1 MNSSKEKDIQD
12 ASEVNREKIKIIFAM
27 TSLALSML
35 MASLGTSITNV
46 SLPTLVK
53 VFNATFQDVQWVILT
68 YLLSITSLIVTVGK
82 VGDIFGR
89 KNVLIIGLLTFTIS
103 SLVCGISNSLEMLMI
118 ARIFQGLGAAIMM
131 ALTMA
136 FVGETVPKDNIGR
149 AMGLLGAMSATGTAL
164 GPTIGGILIA
174 KFSWTS
180 IFFINV
186 PIGLLTI
193 LLVCKYLSNSN
204 RNTQIANKKIDFKGT
219 FVLVLT
225 LVAYALSMTSTHG
238 RFGLFNIVLIGL
250 AVLGV
255 YFFLHVEKS
264 SQHPLI
270 NLSMFK
276 NPDISLGLFLS
287 MIVMTVMMTTLVVG
301 PFYLSHALMLNPE
314 NVGLIMSVGP
324 LAAALSGVPAGKV
337 VDQFGFKK
345 MMVIGVVGIAIG
357 SIFLSIVPIN
367 LGVKGYI
374 IPLVIMTISYSLFQ
388 TANNTSVMKDIQF
401 EQRGSVSGLLN
412 LSRNLGLFTGA
423 SVMGLIFSFASKSSN
438 VNTAKPDDIA
448 FGMNIT
454 FSVAVFMLMICVAVI
469 FFVRKNNKI

>member
-1 MNSSKEKDIQD
+1 MNSSNEKEIID
-12 ASEVNREKIKIIFAM
+12 AGEVNQQRFKVFFAM
-27 TSLALSML
+27 ISLALSML

-46 SLPTLVK
+46 SLPTLAK
-53 VFNATFQDVQWVILT
+53 VFNATFQDVQWVVLT
-68 YLLSITSLIVTVGK
+68 YLLSITALIVTVGK

-89 KNVLIIGLLTFTIS
+89 RNVLIIGLLIFTIS
-103 SLVCGISNSLEMLMI
+103 SLVCGISNSLEMLMA

-164 GPTIGGILIA
+164 GPSIGGILIA
-174 KFSWTS
+174 KFSWSS

-186 PIGLLTI
+186 PIGFLTI
-193 LLVCKYLSNSN
+193 FLVSKYLSNSKKH
-204 RNTQIANKKIDFKGT
+204 TQLVNKKIDVKGT

-238 RFGLFNIVLIGL
+238 RFGLFNIALISL
-250 AVLGV
+250 ALLGV
-255 YFFLHVEKS
+255 YLFLHVEKL

-270 NLSMFK
+270 NLSMFH

-301 PFYLSHALMLNPE
+301 PFYLSNALRLNPE

-324 LAAALSGVPAGKV
+324 LAAAFSGVPAGKV

-345 MMVIGVVGIAIG
+345 IMIVGVVGIAIG
-357 SIFLSIVPIN
+357 SMFLSIVPIGF
-367 LGVKGYI
+367 GVKGYI

-423 SVMGLIFSFASKSSN
+423 SVLGLIFSLASKFSN
-438 VNTAKPDDIA
+438 VNEAKPEAIG

-454 FSVAVFMLMICVAVI
+454 FSVAVFLLMICIAVI
-469 FFVRKNNKI
+469 LFVRKK

>member
-1 MNSSKEKDIQD
+1 MNSSNEKEIID
-12 ASEVNREKIKIIFAM
+12 AGEVNQQRFKVFFAM
-27 TSLALSML
+27 ISLALSML

-46 SLPTLVK
+46 SLPTLAK
-53 VFNATFQDVQWVILT
+53 VFNATFQDVQWVVLT
-68 YLLSITSLIVTVGK
+68 YLLSITALIVTVGK

-89 KNVLIIGLLTFTIS
+89 RNVLIIGLLIFTIS
-103 SLVCGISNSLEMLMI
+103 SLVCGISNSLEMLMA

-164 GPTIGGILIA
+164 GPSIGGILIA
-174 KFSWTS
+174 KFSWAS

-186 PIGLLTI
+186 PIGFLTI
-193 LLVCKYLSNSN
+193 FLVSKYLSNSKK
-204 RNTQIANKKIDFKGT
+204 NTQLANKKIDVKGT

-238 RFGLFNIVLIGL
+238 RFGLFNIALISL
-250 AVLGV
+250 ALLGV
-255 YFFLHVEKS
+255 YLFLHVEKS

-270 NLSMFK
+270 NLSMFH

-287 MIVMTVMMTTLVVG
+287 MIVMTVMITTLVVG
-301 PFYLSHALMLNPE
+301 PFYLSNALRLNPE
-314 NVGLIMSVGP
+314 SVGLIMSVGP
-324 LAAALSGVPAGKV
+324 LAAAFSGVPAGKV

-345 MMVIGVVGIAIG
+345 MMIVGVVGIAIG
-357 SIFLSIVPIN
+357 SMFLSIVPIGF
-367 LGVKGYI
+367 GVKGYI

-423 SVMGLIFSFASKSSN
+423 SVMGLIFSLASKSSD
-438 VNTAKPDDIA
+438 VNSAKPEAIA

-454 FSVAVFMLMICVAVI
+454 FSVAVCMLMICVAVI
-469 FFVRKNNKI
+469 FFVRKNKL